1 MTINEHQIIADK
13 FEVVLKQAP
22 YPTQNPTAEWLLA
35 YMAWFYD
42 TRQNA
47 LNEVG
52 RGAMH
57 D

>member
-1 MTINEHQIIADK
+1 MDEHKIIADK

-22 YPTQNPTAEWLLA
+22 YPTQKPTAEWLLA

-42 TRQNA
+42 TRQKA

-52 RGAMH
+52 R
-57 D
+57 